1 MQDLTL
7 QHIRTPAVVHA
18 GLVALLLPCGRECIA
33 DLADLQELAARGL
46 GGRAYFAQPR
56 GGRRGGVVLSLDGGL
71 GAALLGRLI
80 VQATELETLDYGDG
94 DPLNLTRANLS
105 KSKQP
110 RRVVVD
116 RERARTRAGLA

>member
-7 QHIRTPAVVHA
+7 QHIRTPSVAHA

-33 DLADLQELAARGL
+33 DLADLQELGARGL
-46 GGRAYFAQPR
+46 SGRTYFAQPR
-56 GGRRGGVVLSLDGGL
+56 GGRRGGVVLNLDGGL

-80 VQATELETLDYGDG
+80 IQATELETVDYEDG
-94 DPLNLTRANLS
+94 DPLNLTRANLR
-105 KSKQP
+105 KSQRQ

-116 RERARTRAGLA
+116 RERARARAGLA